1 MKMSFEIAARTR
13 QAKWAICCSC
23 RECNSNSSSRRSN
36 KKVASGEAAGNGG
49 DLRFLAVRASD
60 KGRGAQCP
68 KRSLITGTSSGCSGF
83 LPPFPFAPHTLG
95 CLPTMLH
102 PHAAATLHRS
112 RLVSCQT
119 LGDYRICI
127 LRDGKQ
133 SVKLFNACPRLRSSR
148 EARKLRKG
156 ARRGEAGVRVGGLLA
171 AWLALQLMRT
181 QRYHLAFL

>member
-1 MKMSFEIAARTR
+1 MGNLLLVPRVH
-13 QAKWAICCSC
+13 
-23 RECNSNSSSRRSN
+23 SNSSSN
-36 KKVASGEAAGNGG
+36 KKVASGEAADNGG

-68 KRSLITGTSSGCSGF
+68 KRSLITGTSSGSSGF

-148 EARKLRKG
+148 EAWSTGKEVGADSRGK
-156 ARRGEAGVRVGGLLA
+156 ARRGGG
-171 AWLALQLMRT
+171 
-181 QRYHLAFL
+181 

>member
-1 MKMSFEIAARTR
+1 MTKAEALNALKGVLSLAPAVAAAT
-13 QAKWAICCSC
+13 
-23 RECNSNSSSRRSN
+23 
-36 KKVASGEAAGNGG
+36 AS
-49 DLRFLAVRASD
+49 LLS
-60 KGRGAQCP
+60 P
-68 KRSLITGTSSGCSGF
+68 SH
-83 LPPFPFAPHTLG
+83 HTLG

-148 EARKLRKG
+148 EARNTGQGGGCRQQ
-156 ARRGEAGVRVGGLLA
+156 RRGEAGVRVGGLLA

>member
-1 MKMSFEIAARTR
+1 MSFEIAARTR

-23 RECNSNSSSRRSN
+23 RECNSNSRSSGSSSRHSN
-36 KKVASGEAAGNGG
+36 KKVASGEAADNGG

-68 KRSLITGTSSGCSGF
+68 KRSLITGTSSGSDF
-83 LPPFPFAPHTLG
+83 FSPLPFPRYSLC

-133 SVKLFNACPRLRSSR
+133 SVKLFNACPRLRSNR
-148 EARKLRKG
+148 EARKG
-156 ARRGEAGVRVGGLLA
+156 QGACGMEARRGLE
-171 AWLALQLMRT
+171 
-181 QRYHLAFL
+181 

>member
-68 KRSLITGTSSGCSGF
+68 KRSLITGTSSGSSDSSRPSPSF
-83 LPPFPFAPHTLG
+83 HTLG

-148 EARKLRKG
+148 EARKLARGK
-156 ARRGEAGVRVGGLLA
+156 ARRGGG
-171 AWLALQLMRT
+171 
-181 QRYHLAFL
+181 

>member
-36 KKVASGEAAGNGG
+36 KKVASGEAADNGG

-68 KRSLITGTSSGCSGF
+68 KRSLITGTSSGSSDYF
-83 LPPFPFAPHTLG
+83 PPLPFSPHSS
-95 CLPTMLH
+95 LPTMLH

-148 EARKLRKG
+148 EARKVARGK
-156 ARRGEAGVRVGGLLA
+156 ARRGGG
-171 AWLALQLMRT
+171 
-181 QRYHLAFL
+181 

>member
-23 RECNSNSSSRRSN
+23 RECNSNSSGNSSRRSN
-36 KKVASGEAAGNGG
+36 KKVASGEAADNGG

-68 KRSLITGTSSGCSGF
+68 KRSLITGTSSGRSDF
-83 LPPFPFAPHTLG
+83 YPPVPFSPHTLG

-148 EARKLRKG
+148 EARSTG
-156 ARRGEAGVRVGGLLA
+156 QGGEARRGLE
-171 AWLALQLMRT
+171 
-181 QRYHLAFL
+181 

>member
-1 MKMSFEIAARTR
+1 MTKAEALNALKGVLSLAPAVAAT
-13 QAKWAICCSC
+13 
-23 RECNSNSSSRRSN
+23 SSR
-36 KKVASGEAAGNGG
+36 
-49 DLRFLAVRASD
+49 
-60 KGRGAQCP
+60 
-68 KRSLITGTSSGCSGF
+68 
-83 LPPFPFAPHTLG
+83 LPPSLATLC

-148 EARKLRKG
+148 EAKKRGKEVG
-156 ARRGEAGVRVGGLLA
+156 ADSRGEARVRVSGLLA